1 MLDELIEE
9 LREIIDESIEKKF
22 GEEYDEKTKKAFSD
36 ITLIMYL
43 EQMKSLKG
51 GAIGKKR

>member
-9 LREIIDESIEKKF
+9 LREIVYESIEKKF
-22 GEEYDEKTKKAFSD
+22 GEEYDEKTKKVFSD
-36 ITLIMYL
+36 IVLIMYL
-43 EQMKSLKG
+43 ERIKTSRG